1 MSVTWYNSR
10 APSRAADWVQK
21 RKGARRQVNLAAA
34 ILANDGGPMIC
45 QCTMADVSEGGAR
58 LIVEEPSKV
67 PDSLVLVLSRGA
79 RAHRK
84 CIVRWRA
91 AKAVGVQFVEI
102 DRAY

>member
-21 RKGARRQVNLAAA
+21 RKAARRQVNVAAA
-34 ILANDGGPMIC
+34 IFAEDGGPMIC

-58 LIVEEPSKV
+58 LMVEEPCKV

-79 RAHRK
+79 RTHRK
-84 CIVRWRA
+84 SKVRWRG
-91 AKAVGVQFVEI
+91 AKAVGVQFLR
-102 DRAY
+102 D